1 MLSSQARRNDG
12 VRVPVM
18 DAAVPV
24 RSKSSKA
31 EGGKG
36 RVWESVMWEDEHIV
50 NSILKYDYCT
60 VGKFCGRKFCNF
72 LQNQPC
78 AF

>member
-1 MLSSQARRNDG
+1 MQSRRNDG

-31 EGGKG
+31 EGGRGGEERGGLERGWEGGCDEG
-36 RVWESVMWEDEHIV
+36 RSPDVVFI
-50 NSILKYDYCT
+50 NL
-60 VGKFCGRKFCNF
+60 N
-72 LQNQPC
+72 
-78 AF
+78 

>member
-1 MLSSQARRNDG
+1 MQSRRNDG

-31 EGGKG
+31 EGGRG
-36 RVWESVMWEDEHIV
+36 REGWGGEGREDVMREGHQMLYSLI
-50 NSILKYDYCT
+50 
-60 VGKFCGRKFCNF
+60 
-72 LQNQPC
+72 
-78 AF
+78 